1 MELIL
6 VCILLCPLLFWHQI
20 VYLPKEYYCH
30 VPFKNLRGSFWILS
44 TLYGIPLSL
53 LSLIYLRITIFL
65 RRQPN
70 QRTFAIK
77 QSQQRDLVV
86 LRRIFIIIGLLM
98 GLGIPSIVLL
108 FMLFITGEE
117 YPLTMRIMWLMLS
130 LSMIVLSLS
139 LTILTPQLKNII
151 LRKFQNI
158 RAMPLHGSSM
168 ADSSPIR
175 PNSTV
180 L

>member
-1 MELIL
+1 
-6 VCILLCPLLFWHQI
+6 
-20 VYLPKEYYCH
+20 
-30 VPFKNLRGSFWILS
+30 
-44 TLYGIPLSL
+44 
-53 LSLIYLRITIFL
+53 
-65 RRQPN
+65 
-70 QRTFAIK
+70 
-77 QSQQRDLVV
+77 
-86 LRRIFIIIGLLM
+86 
-98 GLGIPSIVLL
+98 
-108 FMLFITGEE
+108 MLFITGEE